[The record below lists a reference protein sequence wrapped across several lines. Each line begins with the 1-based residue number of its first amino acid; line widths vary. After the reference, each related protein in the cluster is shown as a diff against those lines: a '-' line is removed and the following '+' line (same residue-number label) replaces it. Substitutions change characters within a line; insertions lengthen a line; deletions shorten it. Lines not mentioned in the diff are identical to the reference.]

1 VTADQVLIGVGLIL
15 VRADGRLAPVT
26 ASGPPRSEPGDTM
39 VLFCPAA
46 EGP

>member
-1 VTADQVLIGVGLIL
+1 VTANQVLIGVGLIL
-15 VRADGRLAPVT
+15 IRADGRLAPVT
-26 ASGPPRSEPGDTM
+26 ASGPRLEPGDTM